1 MVIVLP
7 LVHLRHYLVKIQQQL
22 VFQPVSPGSPIIEC
36 VLLYAQTIYGATIKF
51 VKIRVQQVLL
61 LIFQIYVWVYVML
74 EHLTKIVYVLLT
86 VHLYMLIQIPDY
98 ALLNAHWTDMQILR
112 LKLVFK
118 FVQRD
123 PIEIHHMFV
132 KLTVHH

>member
-61 LIFQIYVWVYVML
+61 LIFQIYV
-74 EHLTKIVYVLLT
+74 
-86 VHLYMLIQIPDY
+86 
-98 ALLNAHWTDMQILR
+98 
-112 LKLVFK
+112 
-118 FVQRD
+118 
-123 PIEIHHMFV
+123 
-132 KLTVHH
+132 